1 MPIYSRS
8 GNFEII
14 ERGDPPHIGF
24 HFWSLHAPWTKS
36 ACNMPLHLGCG
47 VKSVSY
53 GMFILKIKTS
63 IRNAHGIDVA
73 SEVCKQTMHFCKLTF
88 VTPTNFVVLETQCF
102 AQNQNLL
109 RVSLSWTNGANFGE
123 QGRSAHVCCPN
134 TREHEFD
141 RFFKVLLC
149 PSLQLK
155 RFQSSLNQFDSASPE
170 CDKIAN
176 LKCFQINFVNFDQS
190 FSTVESILTD
200 LIFLLPP
207 PPDMNQFKSTW
218 IFLSQLWLICK
229 CSGTCVMA
237 KPLQRIHCKRNWN
250 NNAQLCDMTIS
261 WHQNRQITTL
271 IQLLYPNTRKPP
283 FWSNFCD
290 VMTFWWFLTQKNQKK
305 AILAKGR
312 FFVVEV
318 SRELVEIS
326 RDSRDASRD

>member
-47 VKSVSY
+47 VKSVSL

-73 SEVCKQTMHFCKLTF
+73 NEVCKQTMHFCKLTF
-88 VTPTNFVVLETQCF
+88 VTPTNFVVLETLCF

-109 RVSLSWTNGANFGE
+109 RFSSSWTNGANFGE

-149 PSLQLK
+149 PTLQLK

-170 CDKIAN
+170 CDKIVN

-190 FSTVESILTD
+190 FSTFESILVD
-200 LIFLLPP
+200 LISSSLLPLIWINL
-207 PPDMNQFKSTW
+207 NQPEFFWVNFDWFASVQAHVW
-218 IFLSQLWLICK
+218 W
-229 CSGTCVMA
+229 
-237 KPLQRIHCKRNWN
+237 
-250 NNAQLCDMTIS
+250 
-261 WHQNRQITTL
+261 QNPCNVFTASETEITT
-271 IQLLYPNTRKPP
+271 PNSVTWRFLDTKTDRSPL
-283 FWSNFCD
+283 WSNFCTQTHGNHLFD
-290 VMTFWWFLTQKNQKK
+290 PISVMWW
-305 AILAKGR
+305 R
-312 FFVVEV
+312 FGDF
-318 SRELVEIS
+318 
-326 RDSRDASRD
+326 